1 MGKASTPKRG
11 GAASSGP
18 YDRKSSNKSAGS
30 GSSAA
35 ANTNIF
41 RFDKDYGQHILKN
54 PGISDAIV
62 EKAYLK
68 PTDVVLEVGPGT
80 GNITVRA
87 LEKAKKVIAVEL
99 DPRMGAEVTKRVQ
112 GTPLAKKLE
121 VILGDVIKMPE
132 LPACDAL
139 ISNTPYQISSP
150 LIFKM
155 LAMKNPPRVAVLMF
169 QREFAK
175 RLVAKPG
182 DALYSRLSVNVNFWS
197 TCKHI
202 MKVGKQNFKPPPKVE
217 SDVVRIEPLVGAAR
231 PNIAFEEFDGLLRIV
246 FNRKNKTLR
255 AGFWQKEVLALCE
268 RNYKVYCSL
277 NNIAIDETVDPT
289 DKDVAMDTAMD
300 VEMDVDDD
308 DDEAGP
314 DATEKKNGGNGWIG
328 GDGDDDDDDE
338 DMPVFFKELGA
349 VDDKDKTP
357 SRNPKSRVAM
367 IVRDKVEKVLTVTD
381 LADKRARQCDQN
393 DFLKLLLA
401 FHEEGIHFS

>member
-1 MGKASTPKRG
+1 MPKAAKQKKG
-11 GAASSGP
+11 GGPSGP
-18 YDRKSSNKSAGS
+18 YDRKSKP
-30 GSSAA
+30 A

-41 RFDKDYGQHILKN
+41 KFDKDFGQHILKN

-68 PTDVVLEVGPGT
+68 PTDVVVEIGPGT

-87 LEKAKKVIAVEL
+87 LEKAKKVIAIDI

-132 LPACDAL
+132 MPPCDAL

-155 LAMKNPPRVAVLMF
+155 LAMPNPPRVAVLMF

-182 DALYSRLSVNVNFWS
+182 DALYSRLSVNVNFWA

-217 SDVVRIEPLVGAAR
+217 SDVVRIEPLIGSAR
-231 PNIAFEEFDGLLRIV
+231 PNIAFEEFDGLLRIA
-246 FNRKNKTLR
+246 FNRKNKTLN
-255 AGFWQKEVLALCE
+255 ASFAIKEVLAMCE
-268 RNYKVYCSL
+268 RNYKVYCTL
-277 NNIAIDETVDPT
+277 NNIPIDEGVAGSSGAVVEEEEEGGGMDVD
-289 DKDVAMDTAMD
+289 MDDEADDGEEDNEEEDNGMD
-300 VEMDVDDD
+300 VE
-308 DDEAGP
+308 E
-314 DATEKKNGGNGWIG
+314 
-328 GDGDDDDDDE
+328 DE
-338 DMPVFFKELGA
+338 DMPEFFKEMKDEEDKAA
-349 VDDKDKTP
+349 VGKTP
-357 SRNPKSRVAM
+357 SRNPKSKVAM
-367 IVRDKVEKVLTVTD
+367 VVKAKVNKVLASTG
-381 LADKRARQCDQN
+381 LGDKRARQCDQN
-393 DFLKLLLA
+393 DFLKLLVA

>member
-1 MGKASTPKRG
+1 MAKVKTPKRA
-11 GAASSGP
+11 GASTSGP
-18 YDRKSSNKSAGS
+18 YERKAAKP
-30 GSSAA
+30 A
-35 ANTNIF
+35 ANSNIF
-41 RFDKDYGQHILKN
+41 RFDKDFGQHILKN

-62 EKAYLK
+62 EKASLK

-121 VILGDVIKMPE
+121 VILGDVIKMPD
-132 LPACDAL
+132 LPPCDAL

-155 LAMKNPPRVAVLMF
+155 LAMPNPPRVAVLMF

-182 DALYSRLSVNVNFWS
+182 DALYSRLSVNVNFWA

-217 SDVVRIEPLVGAAR
+217 SDVVRIEPLIGSAR
-231 PNIAFEEFDGLLRIV
+231 PNIAFEEFDGLLRIA

-255 AGFWQKEVLALCE
+255 ASFGPKEVLAMCE
-268 RNYKVYCSL
+268 RNYKVHCSL
-277 NNIAIDETVDPT
+277 NNIPIDESIVENVAVD
-289 DKDVAMDTAMD
+289 DNMDTMD
-300 VEMDVDDD
+300 VEMDVEGDDD
-308 DDEAGP
+308 AGN
-314 DATEKKNGGNGWIG
+314 DNAEEKWGGFDN
-328 GDGDDDDDDE
+328 DDDDE
-338 DMPVFFKELGA
+338 DMPTFFKELGDEGKEA
-349 VDDKDKTP
+349 KTP
-357 SRNPKSRVAM
+357 SKHPKTKIAL
-367 IVRDKVEKVLTVTD
+367 IVRAKVEKVLTTTD
-381 LADKRARQCDQN
+381 LADRRARMCDQN
-393 DFLKLLLA
+393 DFLKLLIA

>member
-1 MGKASTPKRG
+1 MPKAAKQKKG
-11 GAASSGP
+11 GGPSGP
-18 YDRKSSNKSAGS
+18 YDRKSKP
-30 GSSAA
+30 AA
-35 ANTNIF
+35 STNIF
-41 RFDKDYGQHILKN
+41 KFDKDYGQHILKN

-68 PTDVVLEVGPGT
+68 PTDVVVEIGPGT

-87 LEKAKKVIAVEL
+87 LEKAKKVIAIDI

-132 LPACDAL
+132 MPPCDAL

-155 LAMKNPPRVAVLMF
+155 LAMPNPPRVAVLMF

-182 DALYSRLSVNVNFWS
+182 DALYSRLSVNVNFWA

-217 SDVVRIEPLVGAAR
+217 SDVVRIEPLIGSAR
-231 PNIAFEEFDGLLRIV
+231 PNIAFDEFDGLLRIA
-246 FNRKNKTLR
+246 FNRKNKTLN
-255 AGFWQKEVLALCE
+255 ASFAIKEVLAMCE

-277 NNIAIDETVDPT
+277 NNIPVDEGVAAAGVGAVVGEEEGMDVD
-289 DKDVAMDTAMD
+289 MDDDGADGDDNEEEEEEEDNGMD
-300 VEMDVDDD
+300 VE
-308 DDEAGP
+308 
-314 DATEKKNGGNGWIG
+314 
-328 GDGDDDDDDE
+328 DDE
-338 DMPVFFKELGA
+338 DMPEFFKEMK
-349 VDDKDKTP
+349 DEEDKAAAAKTP
-357 SRNPKSRVAM
+357 SRNPKSKVAM
-367 IVRDKVEKVLTVTD
+367 VVKAKVNKVLASTG
-381 LADKRARQCDQN
+381 LGEKRARQCDQN
-393 DFLKLLLA
+393 DFLKLLVA

>member
-1 MGKASTPKRG
+1 MGKVKTPKRAG
-11 GAASSGP
+11 GAGTGP
-18 YDRKSSNKSAGS
+18 YDRKP
-30 GSSAA
+30 AA
-35 ANTNIF
+35 KGASNTNIF
-41 RFDKDYGQHILKN
+41 KFDKDFGQHILKN

-62 EKAYLK
+62 EKAFLK

-132 LPACDAL
+132 LPPCDAL

-182 DALYSRLSVNVNFWS
+182 DALYSRLSVNVNFWA

-217 SDVVRIEPLVGAAR
+217 SDVVRIEPLVLIGSAR
-231 PNIAFEEFDGLLRIV
+231 PNIAFEEFDGLLRIA

-255 AGFWQKEVLALCE
+255 ASFAPKEILSLCE
-268 RNYKVYCSL
+268 RNYKVYCTL
-277 NNIAIDETVDPT
+277 NNIPIDDSL
-289 DKDVAMDTAMD
+289 ADTLPD
-300 VEMDVDDD
+300 DTMDVDDD
-308 DDEAGP
+308 ADQNDDDE
-314 DATEKKNGGNGWIG
+314 
-328 GDGDDDDDDE
+328 DDE
-338 DMPVFFKELGA
+338 DMPEFFKDATDPSAGH
-349 VDDKDKTP
+349 DTKTP
-357 SRNPKSRVAM
+357 SRNPKSKVALV
-367 IVRDKVEKVLTVTD
+367 VRAKINKVLAETE
-381 LADKRARQCDQN
+381 LADKRSRQCDQN
-393 DFLKLLLA
+393 DFLRLLLA
-401 FHEEGIHFS
+401 FHKEGIHFS

>member
-1 MGKASTPKRG
+1 MPKAAKASKKSG
-11 GAASSGP
+11 GGNP
-18 YDRKSSNKSAGS
+18 YDRKGGGGGGKAT
-30 GSSAA
+30 
-35 ANTNIF
+35 NTNIF
-41 RFDKDYGQHILKN
+41 KFDKDFGQHILKN

-62 EKAYLK
+62 DKAFLK
-68 PTDVVLEVGPGT
+68 PTDVVVEVGPGT

-87 LEKAKKVIAVEL
+87 LEKAKKVIAIEL

-132 LPACDAL
+132 MPPCDAL

-155 LAMKNPPRVAVLMF
+155 LAMPNPPRVAVLMF

-175 RLVAKPG
+175 RLVARPG
-182 DALYSRLSVNVNFWS
+182 DALYSRLSVNVNFWA

-217 SDVVRIEPLVGAAR
+217 SDVVRIEPLVGSAR
-231 PNIAFEEFDGLLRIV
+231 PNIAFEEFDGLLRIA
-246 FNRKNKTLR
+246 FNRKNKTLY
-255 AGFWQKEVLALCE
+255 AGFNQKEVLNMCE
-268 RNYKVYCSL
+268 RNYKVYCTL
-277 NNIAIDETVDPT
+277 NNIPIDESLASAADLAAAGATND
-289 DKDVAMDTAMD
+289 AMD
-300 VEMDVDDD
+300 VEMDDDNQDNDNEENND
-308 DDEAGP
+308 DDEAMEE
-314 DATEKKNGGNGWIG
+314 DE
-328 GDGDDDDDDE
+328 DE
-338 DMPVFFKELGA
+338 DMPVFFKEQNDA
-349 VDDKDKTP
+349 NAKDAKTP
-357 SRNPKSRVAM
+357 SKNPKSKVAL
-367 IVRDKVEKVLTVTD
+367 IVKAKLNKVLTSTG

>member
-1 MGKASTPKRG
+1 MPKAAKQKRA
-11 GAASSGP
+11 GATSGP
-18 YDRKSSNKSAGS
+18 YDRKQSKSS
-30 GSSAA
+30 

-41 RFDKDYGQHILKN
+41 RFDKDFGQHILKN

-68 PTDVVLEVGPGT
+68 PTDVVVEVGPGT

-87 LEKAKKVIAVEL
+87 LEKAKKVIAIEL

-132 LPACDAL
+132 MPPCDAL

-155 LAMKNPPRVAVLMF
+155 LSMPNPPRVAVLMF

-175 RLVAKPG
+175 RLVARPG
-182 DALYSRLSVNVNFWS
+182 DALYSRLSVNVNFWA

-217 SDVVRIEPLVGAAR
+217 SDVVRIEPLLGSAR
-231 PNIAFEEFDGLLRIV
+231 PSIAFEEFDGLLRIA

-255 AGFWQKEVLALCE
+255 AAFSIKEVLAMCE
-268 RNYKVYCSL
+268 KNYKVYCTL
-277 NNIAIDETVDPT
+277 HNIPIDESIIDDAGAEDATMGGV
-289 DKDVAMDTAMD
+289 D
-300 VEMDVDDD
+300 VEMEVDGN
-308 DDEAGP
+308 DDEP
-314 DATEKKNGGNGWIG
+314 DKGEGDEEEWGGI
-328 GDGDDDDDDE
+328 DDE
-338 DMPVFFKELGA
+338 DEEIPTFFKELNEA
-349 VDDKDKTP
+349 QAAKDAAKTP
-357 SRNPKSRVAM
+357 SRNPKSKVALV
-367 IVRDKVEKVLTVTD
+367 VRAKVNKVLTSTG
-381 LADKRARQCDQN
+381 LGGKRARQCDQN
-393 DFLKLLLA
+393 DFLKLLIGE
-401 FHEEGIHFS
+401 FVQG

>member
-1 MGKASTPKRG
+1 MPKAAKQKRG
-11 GAASSGP
+11 GASNGP
-18 YDRKSSNKSAGS
+18 YDRKASK
-30 GSSAA
+30 GSSS
-35 ANTNIF
+35 NTNIF
-41 RFDKDYGQHILKN
+41 RFDKDFGQHILKN

-62 EKAYLK
+62 DKAYLK
-68 PTDVVLEVGPGT
+68 PTDVVVEVGPGT

-87 LEKAKKVIAVEL
+87 LDKAKKVIAIEL

-132 LPACDAL
+132 MPPCDAL

-155 LAMKNPPRVAVLMF
+155 LAMPNPPRVAVLMF

-182 DALYSRLSVNVNFWS
+182 DALYSRLSVNVNFWAS
-197 TCKHI
+197 CKHI

-217 SDVVRIEPLVGAAR
+217 SDVVRIEPLLGSAR
-231 PNIAFEEFDGLLRIV
+231 PNIAFDEFDGLLRIA

-255 AGFWQKEVLALCE
+255 AAFSVKEVLAMCE

-277 NNIAIDETVDPT
+277 NNIPIDESIATADLAAVTAT
-289 DKDVAMDTAMD
+289 DDN
-300 VEMDVDDD
+300 MDVDMDD
-308 DDEAGP
+308 ND
-314 DATEKKNGGNGWIG
+314 NQ
-328 GDGDDDDDDE
+328 DGDEEEGTGGMDQNEDEDEDE
-338 DMPVFFKELGA
+338 DMPAFFKELHDA
-349 VDDKDKTP
+349 DAAKEAAKTP
-357 SRNPKSRVAM
+357 SRNPKSKVAL
-367 IVRDKVEKVLTVTD
+367 VVKAKVNKVLTSTA
-381 LADKRARQCDQN
+381 LGEKRARQCDQN
-393 DFLKLLLA
+393 DFLKMLLA

>member
-1 MGKASTPKRG
+1 MGKVKTPKRA
-11 GAASSGP
+11 GAGTGP
-18 YDRKSSNKSAGS
+18 YDRKP
-30 GSSAA
+30 AA
-35 ANTNIF
+35 KGASNTNIF
-41 RFDKDYGQHILKN
+41 KFDKDFGQHILKN

-62 EKAYLK
+62 EKAFLK

-132 LPACDAL
+132 LPPCDAL

-182 DALYSRLSVNVNFWS
+182 DALYSRLSVNVNFWA

-217 SDVVRIEPLVGAAR
+217 SDVVRIEPLTGSAR
-231 PNIAFEEFDGLLRIV
+231 PNIAFEEFDGLLRIA

-255 AGFWQKEVLALCE
+255 ASFAPKEILSLCE
-268 RNYKVYCSL
+268 RNYKVYCTL
-277 NNIAIDETVDPT
+277 NNIPIDESLADAAALVD
-289 DKDVAMDTAMD
+289 DT
-300 VEMDVDDD
+300 MDVDMEAAADDGDGDEDD
-308 DDEAGP
+308 DDE
-314 DATEKKNGGNGWIG
+314 E
-328 GDGDDDDDDE
+328 
-338 DMPVFFKELGA
+338 MPEFFKDASDLGD
-349 VDDKDKTP
+349 VKTP
-357 SRNPKSRVAM
+357 SRNPKSKVALV
-367 IVRDKVEKVLTVTD
+367 VRAKISKVLAETE
-381 LADKRARQCDQN
+381 LADKRSRQCDQN
-393 DFLKLLLA
+393 DFLRLLLA
-401 FHEEGIHFS
+401 FHKEGIHFS

>member
-1 MGKASTPKRG
+1 MPKAAKQKRA
-11 GAASSGP
+11 GAGSGP
-18 YDRKSSNKSAGS
+18 YDRKSSK
-30 GSSAA
+30 GSSAS
-35 ANTNIF
+35 TNIF
-41 RFDKDYGQHILKN
+41 RFDKDFGQHILKN

-62 EKAYLK
+62 EKAFLK
-68 PTDVVLEVGPGT
+68 PTDVVVEVGPGT

-87 LEKAKKVIAVEL
+87 LEKAKKVIAIEL

-132 LPACDAL
+132 MPSCDAL

-155 LAMKNPPRVAVLMF
+155 LSMPNPPRVAVLMF

-175 RLVAKPG
+175 RLVARPG
-182 DALYSRLSVNVNFWS
+182 DALYSRLSVNVNFWA

-217 SDVVRIEPLVGAAR
+217 SDVVRIEPLLGSAR
-231 PNIAFEEFDGLLRIV
+231 PNVAFEEFDGLLRIA

-255 AGFWQKEVLALCE
+255 AAFSIKEVLAMCE

-277 NNIAIDETVDPT
+277 HNIPIDESI
-289 DKDVAMDTAMD
+289 
-300 VEMDVDDD
+300 VDDATAD
-308 DDEAGP
+308 DAAMGGMDIDM
-314 DATEKKNGGNGWIG
+314 DAD
-328 GDGDDDDDDE
+328 DGDDDGEADKDGEEAGAMGEDDDE
-338 DMPVFFKELGA
+338 DMPAFFKEM
-349 VDDKDKTP
+349 KDAETAKEASKTP
-357 SRNPKSRVAM
+357 ARNPKSKVAM
-367 IVRDKVEKVLTVTD
+367 VVRAKVNKVLNGTG
-381 LADKRARQCDQN
+381 LGEKRARQCDQN

>member
-1 MGKASTPKRG
+1 MGKAKTPKRAG
-11 GAASSGP
+11 TASGP
-18 YDRKSSNKSAGS
+18 YDRKPSSKAT
-30 GSSAA
+30 
-35 ANTNIF
+35 NTNIF
-41 RFDKDYGQHILKN
+41 KFDKDFGQHILKN

-132 LPACDAL
+132 MPPCDAL

-155 LAMKNPPRVAVLMF
+155 LAMPNPPRIAVLMF

-175 RLVAKPG
+175 RLVAQPG
-182 DALYSRLSVNVNFWS
+182 DPLYSRLSVNVNFWA
-197 TCKHI
+197 TCRHI

-217 SDVVRIEPLVGAAR
+217 SDVVRIEPLTGSAR

-246 FNRKNKTLR
+246 FNRKNKTLN
-255 AGFWQKEVLALCE
+255 AAFAPKEVLAMCE

-277 NNIAIDETVDPT
+277 NNIPVDESLAISDDKMETD
-289 DKDVAMDTAMD
+289 DVY
-300 VEMDVDDD
+300 MDVDNN
-308 DDEAGP
+308 E
-314 DATEKKNGGNGWIG
+314 EESGGF
-328 GDGDDDDDDE
+328 DGDKTEEYDDE
-338 DMPVFFKELGA
+338 DMPEFFKEA
-349 VDDKDKTP
+349 TDDAKDAKTP
-357 SRNPKSRVAM
+357 ARNPKSKVAL
-367 IVRDKVEKVLTVTD
+367 IVKAKINKVLTATA
-381 LADKRARQCDQN
+381 LGEKRARQCDQN

>member
-1 MGKASTPKRG
+1 MGKVKTSKRP
-11 GAASSGP
+11 GAASGP
-18 YDRKSSNKSAGS
+18 YDRKPASK
-30 GSSAA
+30 AA

-41 RFDKDYGQHILKN
+41 KFDKDYGQHILKN

-132 LPACDAL
+132 MPPCDAL

-155 LAMKNPPRVAVLMF
+155 LAMPNPPRIAVLMF

-182 DALYSRLSVNVNFWS
+182 DALYSRLSVNVNFWA

-217 SDVVRIEPLVGAAR
+217 SDVVRIEPLLGSAR
-231 PNIAFEEFDGLLRIV
+231 PNIAFEEFDGLLRIA

-255 AGFWQKEVLALCE
+255 AAFAPKEIIGMCE

-277 NNIAIDETVDPT
+277 NNIPIDESLADISAGGDDAMVDSA
-289 DKDVAMDTAMD
+289 DIDMD
-300 VEMDVDDD
+300 
-308 DDEAGP
+308 
-314 DATEKKNGGNGWIG
+314 I
-328 GDGDDDDDDE
+328 DGDDDAQENDEDAGGLDDEDE
-338 DMPVFFKELGA
+338 DMPAFFKEVGE
-349 VDDKDKTP
+349 DFKDEKTP
-357 SRNPKSRVAM
+357 SRNPKSKVGLV
-367 IVRDKVEKVLTVTD
+367 VRAKIAKVLNATG
-381 LADKRARQCDQN
+381 LAEKRSRQCDQN

>member
-1 MGKASTPKRG
+1 MPKAAKQKRG
-11 GAASSGP
+11 GASSGP
-18 YDRKSSNKSAGS
+18 YDRKAPAKSSS
-30 GSSAA
+30 

-41 RFDKDYGQHILKN
+41 RFDKDFGQHILKN

-62 EKAYLK
+62 DKAFLK
-68 PTDVVLEVGPGT
+68 PTDVVVEVGPGT

-87 LEKAKKVIAVEL
+87 LEKAKKVIAIEL

-112 GTPLAKKLE
+112 GTPLAKKLD

-132 LPACDAL
+132 MPPCDAL

-155 LAMKNPPRVAVLMF
+155 LAMPNPPRVAVLMF

-175 RLVAKPG
+175 RLVARPG
-182 DALYSRLSVNVNFWS
+182 DALYSRLSVNVNFWA

-217 SDVVRIEPLVGAAR
+217 SDVVRIEPLIGSAR
-231 PNIAFEEFDGLLRIV
+231 PNVAFEEFDGLLRIA

-255 AGFWQKEVLALCE
+255 AAFSIKEVLAMCE

-277 NNIAIDETVDPT
+277 HNIPIDESITT
-289 DKDVAMDTAMD
+289 TAAAATTSD
-300 VEMDVDDD
+300 DMDVDMDDEEDTTPADAEEEEEEEEDD
-308 DDEAGP
+308 D
-314 DATEKKNGGNGWIG
+314 
-328 GDGDDDDDDE
+328 
-338 DMPVFFKELGA
+338 MPTFFKELQDA
-349 VDDKDKTP
+349 EAAKESTKTP
-357 SRNPKSRVAM
+357 SRNPKSKVAL
-367 IVRDKVEKVLTVTD
+367 VVKAKVEKVLTGTG
-381 LADKRARQCDQN
+381 LGEKRARQCDQN

>member
-1 MGKASTPKRG
+1 MPKAAKQKRAG
-11 GAASSGP
+11 GGGGSGP
-18 YDRKSSNKSAGS
+18 YDRKASSKGGS
-30 GSSAA
+30 GS

-41 RFDKDYGQHILKN
+41 RFDKDFGQHILKN

-68 PTDVVLEVGPGT
+68 PTDVVVEVGPGT

-87 LEKAKKVIAVEL
+87 LEKAKKVIAIEL

-132 LPACDAL
+132 MPSCDAL

-155 LAMKNPPRVAVLMF
+155 LSMPNPPRIAVLMF

-175 RLVAKPG
+175 RLVARPG
-182 DALYSRLSVNVNFWS
+182 DALYSRLSVNVNFWA

-217 SDVVRIEPLVGAAR
+217 SDVVRIEPLLGSAR
-231 PNIAFEEFDGLLRIV
+231 PNVAFEEFDGLLRIA

-255 AGFWQKEVLALCE
+255 AAFSVKEVLAMCE
-268 RNYKVYCSL
+268 RNYKVYCTL
-277 NNIAIDETVDPT
+277 NNIPIDESIAT
-289 DKDVAMDTAMD
+289 DDATAADDVD

-308 DDEAGP
+308 NDAKPDDE
-314 DATEKKNGGNGWIG
+314 DAAAMDE
-328 GDGDDDDDDE
+328 DDDDD
-338 DMPVFFKELGA
+338 MPTFFKE
-349 VDDKDKTP
+349 VKDADVAREAAKTP
-357 SRNPKSRVAM
+357 SRNPKSRVAL
-367 IVRDKVEKVLTVTD
+367 VVKGKVNKVLGSTD
-381 LADKRARQCDQN
+381 LAEKRARQCDQN

>member
-1 MGKASTPKRG
+1 MPKAAKQKRA
-11 GAASSGP
+11 GAGSGP
-18 YDRKSSNKSAGS
+18 YDRKSAKGAG
-30 GSSAA
+30 A
-35 ANTNIF
+35 TNIF
-41 RFDKDYGQHILKN
+41 RFDKDFGQHILKN

-62 EKAYLK
+62 EKAFLK
-68 PTDVVLEVGPGT
+68 PTDVVVEVGPGT

-87 LEKAKKVIAVEL
+87 LEKAKKVIAIEL

-132 LPACDAL
+132 MPPCDAL

-155 LAMKNPPRVAVLMF
+155 LSMRNPPRVAVLMF

-175 RLVAKPG
+175 RLVARPG
-182 DALYSRLSVNVNFWS
+182 DALYSRLSVNVNFWA

-217 SDVVRIEPLVGAAR
+217 SDVVRIEPLLGSAR
-231 PNIAFEEFDGLLRIV
+231 PNVAFEEFDGLLRIA

-255 AGFWQKEVLALCE
+255 AAFSIKEVLAMCE
-268 RNYKVYCSL
+268 RNYKIYCSL
-277 NNIAIDETVDPT
+277 NNIPIDESVADADATTTGTVDV
-289 DKDVAMDTAMD
+289 D
-300 VEMDVDDD
+300 MDVDDD
-308 DDEAGP
+308 DADDDNEP
-314 DATEKKNGGNGWIG
+314 
-328 GDGDDDDDDE
+328 GDDQPMNADADDNDDDE
-338 DMPVFFKELGA
+338 DEEMPTFFQELRDAEAAKEDG
-349 VDDKDKTP
+349 KTP
-357 SRNPKSRVAM
+357 SRNPKSKVALV
-367 IVRDKVEKVLTVTD
+367 VRAKVNKVLNGTG
-381 LADKRARQCDQN
+381 LGDKRARQCDQN

>member
-1 MGKASTPKRG
+1 MPPVRPQKKRSAA
-11 GAASSGP
+11 GAP
-18 YDRKSSNKSAGS
+18 YDRDAKK
-30 GSSAA
+30 
-35 ANTNIF
+35 NTNIF
-41 RFDKDYGQHILKN
+41 KFDKDFGQHILKN

-68 PTDVVLEVGPGT
+68 PTDVVVEVGPGT

-87 LEKAKKVIAVEL
+87 LEKAKKVVAIEL

-132 LPACDAL
+132 IPPCDAL

-155 LAMKNPPRVAVLMF
+155 LAMPNPPRIAVLMF

-182 DALYSRLSVNVNFWS
+182 DALYSRLSVNVNFWA

-217 SDVVRIEPLVGAAR
+217 SDVVRIEPLIGSAR
-231 PNIAFEEFDGLLRIV
+231 PNIAFEEFDGLLRIA

-255 AGFWQKEVLALCE
+255 AAFAPKEIIGMCE

-277 NNIAIDETVDPT
+277 NNIPIDESLADISAGDDDAMMDSGDVD
-289 DKDVAMDTAMD
+289 MD
-300 VEMDVDDD
+300 V
-308 DDEAGP
+308 
-314 DATEKKNGGNGWIG
+314 
-328 GDGDDDDDDE
+328 DGDDDVQENDVDPGGTEDEDE
-338 DMPVFFKELGA
+338 DMPAFFKEIGENA
-349 VDDKDKTP
+349 KNTDAKTP
-357 SRNPKSRVAM
+357 SRNPKSKVGL
-367 IVRDKVEKVLTVTD
+367 IVRAKIAKVLNATG
-381 LADKRARQCDQN
+381 LAEKRSRQCDQN